1 MAKKNRHRKSN
12 SDSVVEINTSSEEN
26 RSDDEES
33 SSSSPSSSSSDDSSS
48 SSSSSKKHPFD
59 YKEIKVNNYC
69 LLFDSARNQIL
80 HGIEKN

>member
-33 SSSSPSSSSSDDSSS
+33 SSSSPSSSDDS

>member
-33 SSSSPSSSSSDDSSS
+33 SSSS

>member
-26 RSDDEES
+26 RSDDEA
-33 SSSSPSSSSSDDSSS
+33 SSPSSSSSDDS